1 MGTPNMALRLT
12 APVSVECIKQVGKG
26 PHTFPQQ
33 AVIRF
38 DFAAHGAM
46 GPVVVY
52 WHDGLSEAPTFDGIS
67 AGELIG
73 DKDANGRAFLG
84 EKGVITTG
92 CYGEWTRLTPDARM
106 KHYRM
111 AAQLLTRSP
120 RHYRDWIRAAKGGDP
135 ACSHL
140 SVAGPFVQW
149 IGMPPPCALPTTKP
163 PTSFS
168 NPNAARA
175 GISFNLR

>member
-1 MGTPNMALRLT
+1 MRRAIGGASETLVAERSGDMACHIMGTPNIALRLT

-38 DFAAHGAM
+38 DFPARGAM
-46 GPVVVY
+46 GPVARY
-52 WHDGLSEAPTFDGIS
+52 WHDGLTEAPTFDGIP

-73 DKDANGRAFLG
+73 DKDVNGSVFLG

-92 CYGEWTRLTPDARM
+92 CYGERTRLMPDARM
-106 KHYRM
+106 KNYKM

-120 RHYRDWIRAAKGGDP
+120 GHYRD
-135 ACSHL
+135 
-140 SVAGPFVQW
+140 
-149 IGMPPPCALPTTKP
+149 
-163 PTSFS
+163 
-168 NPNAARA
+168 
-175 GISFNLR
+175 